1 MENKIPLGFVY
12 YLQNPITSEIFY
24 VGATEISL
32 KNRLRTHY
40 QHLTE
45 AKKGLRKMNKR
56 YEYLINLKE
65 VKATI
70 HLLEIVTEGNLEEKE
85 MFYIKHFRDIN
96 PNLTN
101 MTNGGPGKCTL
112 LYYTD
117 EEKIKFG
124 HKISKQLKGR
134 KKPHGFAEN
143 LSKQRKGL
151 GNPATKEISIGWIV
165 ADKKYL
171 FKYGFEIN
179 RFISNNNAYGN
190 VFSHFKNKRK
200 GTPYSY
206 QWELFSNLNKE
217 IQDIVHNSYEN
228 KNY

>member
-1 MENKIPLGFVY
+1 MENKLPLGFIY

-40 QHLTE
+40 QHLSE
-45 AKKGLRKMNKR
+45 AIKGQRKMNKR

-65 VKATI
+65 IKATI
-70 HLLEIVTEGNLEEKE
+70 HLLEIVTEGNLEDRE
-85 MFYIKHFRDIN
+85 MFYIKHFRKIN

-101 MTNGGPGKCTL
+101 MTNGGPGKCTS
-112 LYYTD
+112 LYYTE

-124 HKISKQLKGR
+124 HKISKSLKGK
-134 KKPHGFAEN
+134 KKPEGFAEN

-179 RFISNNNAYGN
+179 EFISSKNAYGN
-190 VFSHFKNKRK
+190 IFNYFKNNRK
-200 GTPYSY
+200 GSPYGY
-206 QWELFSNLNKE
+206 QWELFSNLDVE
-217 IQDIVHNSYEN
+217 IQDIVQSLYEN
-228 KNY
+228 KE

>member
-1 MENKIPLGFVY
+1 MENKLPLGFVY
-12 YLQNPITSEIFY
+12 YLQNPITGEIFY

-40 QHLTE
+40 QHLSE
-45 AKKGLRKMNKR
+45 AIKGKRKMNKR

-65 VKATI
+65 IKATI
-70 HLLEIVTEGNLEEKE
+70 HLLEIVTEGNLEDRE
-85 MFYIKHFRDIN
+85 MFYIKHFRKIN

-101 MTNGGPGKCTL
+101 MTNGGPGKCTS
-112 LYYTD
+112 LYYTK

-124 HKISKQLKGR
+124 HKISKSLKGR
-134 KKPHGFAEN
+134 KKPEGFAEN

-151 GNPATKEISIGWIV
+151 DNPATKEISIGWIV

-179 RFISNNNAYGN
+179 NFISNKNAYGN
-190 VFSHFKNKRK
+190 IFSYFKHNRK
-200 GTPYSY
+200 GSPYGY
-206 QWELFSNLNKE
+206 KWELFSNLNIE